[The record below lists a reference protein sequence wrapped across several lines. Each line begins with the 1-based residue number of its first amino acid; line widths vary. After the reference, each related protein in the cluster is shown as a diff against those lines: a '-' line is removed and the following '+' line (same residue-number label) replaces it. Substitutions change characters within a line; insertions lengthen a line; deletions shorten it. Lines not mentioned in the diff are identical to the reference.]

1 MAKRMTP
8 NRAKAATGQKTPLL
22 EWIAAGLGLLLTLGM
37 LAIIGQ
43 EALRG
48 DSSQLP
54 AIEVRIAR
62 IVPAPSGFLVE
73 IVATNRSGGAAA
85 AVQIEGTLRSGETE
99 IETGSLTLD
108 YVPGHAERTGGLF
121 FTRDPRLYQ
130 LEVRPLGYQAP

>member
-1 MAKRMTP
+1 MAKRMTAS
-8 NRAKAATGQKTPLL
+8 RGKAAKGQNTPLL

-54 AIEVRIAR
+54 AIEVRVAR
-62 IVPAPSGFLVE
+62 VVPAPSGFLVE
-73 IVATNRSGGAAA
+73 IVANNRSGGTAA
-85 AVQIEGTLRSGETE
+85 AVQIEGMLKSGETE
-99 IETGSLTLD
+99 IEAASLTLD
-108 YVPGHAERTGGLF
+108 YVPGHAERKGGLF